1 MDAKTSQLIAWYA
14 NGTLADADRKQFEAD
29 LATDPRIQSMLSWEI
44 DIRSA
49 VRDNPALIV
58 AADHGLERVMQRIQA
73 DALAKRPAPKQ
84 SQEQGNWFSRLSQYL
99 TASPA
104 LSFACAIVLIQF
116 GVIAHT
122 QSGKQDEKTYS
133 DVRSAAVEAAQNDSF
148 LKVSFRQGTQ
158 ESDLRLLTRM
168 INANIVAG
176 PSQLGDYYLLVSK
189 DAASSALNA
198 LRASSHVE
206 SADIVNALPVRQ

>member
-1 MDAKTSQLIAWYA
+1 MDTKTSQLIAWYV
-14 NGTLADADRKQFEAD
+14 NGTLTDAERRQVEAD
-29 LATDPRIQSMLSWEI
+29 LADPRGQAMLSWEN
-44 DIRSA
+44 DIRS
-49 VRDNPALIV
+49 VVQDNPALAV
-58 AADHGLERVMQRIQA
+58 AADHGLERVMQRIRA
-73 DALAKRPAPKQ
+73 EALAKRVVPKLAH
-84 SQEQGNWFSRLSQYL
+84 GNWFSRLSQYL

-122 QSGKQDEKTYS
+122 QSGKQDEKIFS
-133 DVRSAAVEAAQNDSF
+133 DVRAVTVEAAQNDAF
-148 LKVSFRQGTQ
+148 LKVSFQQDTR

-189 DAASSALNA
+189 EESLSALNA
-198 LRASSHVE
+198 LRASSHVA
-206 SADIVNALPVRQ
+206 SADIVNALPTRQ

>member
-1 MDAKTSQLIAWYA
+1 MDTKTSQLIAWYA
-14 NGTLADADRKQFEAD
+14 NGTLTDADRKQFEAD
-29 LATDPRIQSMLSWEI
+29 LAADPRIQSMLSWET

-49 VRDNPALIV
+49 VRDNPALTV

-73 DALAKRPAPKQ
+73 EALAKRPASKQ
-84 SQEQGNWFSRLSQYL
+84 VQGNWFSRLSQYL
-99 TASPA
+99 TASPG

-122 QSGKQDEKTYS
+122 QSGKQDEKMYS
-133 DVRSAAVEAAQNDSF
+133 DVRSATVEAAQNDTF
-148 LKVSFRQGTQ
+148 LKVSFRQGAQ
-158 ESDLRLLTRM
+158 ERDLRLLTRM

-176 PSQLGDYYLLVSK
+176 PSQLGDYYLLVSR
-189 DAASSALNA
+189 DEAAAALNV

>member
-1 MDAKTSQLIAWYA
+1 MDTKTSQLIAWYA
-14 NGTLADADRKQFEAD
+14 NGTLTDADRKQFEAD
-29 LATDPRIQSMLSWEI
+29 LAADPRIQSMLSWET

-49 VRDNPALIV
+49 VRDNPALTV

-73 DALAKRPAPKQ
+73 ETLAKRPASKQ
-84 SQEQGNWFSRLSQYL
+84 VQGNWFSRLSQYL
-99 TASPA
+99 TASPG

-122 QSGKQDEKTYS
+122 QSGKQDEKIYS
-133 DVRSAAVEAAQNDSF
+133 DVRSATVEPAQNDTF
-148 LKVSFRQGTQ
+148 LKVSFRQGAQ
-158 ESDLRLLTRM
+158 ERDMRLLTRM

-176 PSQLGDYYLLVSK
+176 PSQLGDYYLLVSR
-189 DAASSALNA
+189 DEAAASLNV